1 MSNAWSKESAMALVQ
16 EAAPAYLC
24 DMLHKQKPACK
35 GREAI
40 ARAKEILNAYQ
51 VTSPIEALAFANGW
65 ACAIAH
71 LDVDTV
77 QDTSSLIASH
87 LCVVE
92 ALRLAGVVTD
102 EMIYE
107 AMAQRIQQ
115 LQSDEHAFD
124 TFTHIEVE
132 K

>member
-1 MSNAWSKESAMALVQ
+1 MSNAWSKELAMALVQ

-51 VTSPIEALAFANGW
+51 ITSAIEALAFANGW

-71 LDVDTV
+71 LDLDTV
-77 QDTSSLIASH
+77 QDTGMLVIGH

-92 ALRLAGVVTD
+92 ALRMAGVVTN
-102 EMIYE
+102 EMIYG
-107 AMAQRIQQ
+107 AMAQCIQRADA
-115 LQSDEHAFD
+115 DEHTFD
-124 TFTHIEVE
+124 TFTEIEVE
-132 K
+132 R